1 VIVVDDVGYNLE
13 RAERLLN
20 LPGKLTLGLL
30 PFAPHSPAIAKR
42 AKLEGKEII
51 LHQPMES
58 IAARQVH
65 AEPGTLTMK
74 MSAAH
79 FNQRFSEA
87 LAAVPFAVGVNNHSG
102 SLLTQH
108 RLPMDRLMQT
118 IAARGMF
125 FLDSRTTPNTVAL
138 ATAHAWQVSAIKRD
152 VFLDHVQ
159 TSDAMQYEFQRA
171 LTIARRKGHAVLIAH
186 PHRKSLEFLEQKIP
200 ALPPDIV
207 LTSLSELLVSRFNP
221 ADQSPDPSV
230 GQSLDQTT
238 LGQHENPV
246 FPHRSLGQ

>member
-1 VIVVDDVGYNLE
+1 MIVVDDVGYNLE

-51 LHQPMES
+51 LHQLMES
-58 IAARQVH
+58 IAARQVP

-74 MSAAH
+74 MSAAN
-79 FNQRFSEA
+79 FNQHFSEA

-108 RLPMDRLMQT
+108 RVPMDRLMQT

-125 FLDSRTTPNTVAL
+125 FLDSRTTPKTVAL
-138 ATAHAWQVSAIKRD
+138 ATA
-152 VFLDHVQ
+152 
-159 TSDAMQYEFQRA
+159 
-171 LTIARRKGHAVLIAH
+171 LTKPEI
-186 PHRKSLEFLEQKIP
+186 
-200 ALPPDIV
+200 
-207 LTSLSELLVSRFNP
+207 
-221 ADQSPDPSV
+221 
-230 GQSLDQTT
+230 
-238 LGQHENPV
+238 
-246 FPHRSLGQ
+246 